1 MLHYIAVLVPQIEG
15 GWRVHFPDFP
25 GCRAEGAYLEQ
36 AIGVARQAVY
46 QQVDMS
52 AADGA
57 VPFPSSLDA
66 IVADPDWAG
75 ARGVDWR
82 RSVISLVP
90 FTDIATAVVS
100 TQHSSGVQTP
110 KSAA

>member
-15 GWRVHFPDFP
+15 GWRIHFPDFP
-25 GCRAEGAYLEQ
+25 GCRAEGAHLEQ
-36 AIGVARQAVY
+36 AISVARQAVY
-46 QQVDMS
+46 QRVDVA

-57 VPFPSSLDA
+57 VPFPRSLEA
-66 IVADPDWAG
+66 IVADPDWART
-75 ARGVDWR
+75 RGVDWR

-90 FTDIATAVVS
+90 FADIANAVVS
-100 TQHSSGVQTP
+100 RQHSSGVQTP